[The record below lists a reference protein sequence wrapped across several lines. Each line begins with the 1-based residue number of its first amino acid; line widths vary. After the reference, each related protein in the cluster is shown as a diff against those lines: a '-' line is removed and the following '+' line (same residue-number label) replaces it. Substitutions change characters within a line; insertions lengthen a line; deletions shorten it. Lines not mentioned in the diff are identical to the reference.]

1 MLESFRTLRSSL
13 QYFDVEK
20 SIKTVLVTSGLP
32 REGKTV
38 TTVNLALSLALAGNR
53 VVIIEA
59 DLRRPTIP
67 QYLGIDSEVGLSTV
81 LATGVDVQFALRP
94 VDLAAFVPEEV
105 RDTAREARGFSLD
118 EGLRCLASGPL
129 PPNPAELL
137 SSDLMEELLHD
148 TQRQ

>member
-1 MLESFRTLRSSL
+1 MERPSGQEAVREPGGFRCEPWMLESFRTLRSSL

-20 SIKTVLVTSGLP
+20 SIKTILVTSGLP

-59 DLRRPTIP
+59 DLRRPMIP

-81 LATGVDVQFALRP
+81 LATGVDVQLAFRS
-94 VDLAAFVPEEV
+94 VDLKALVPKEV
-105 RDTAREARGFSLD
+105 ARQSAGGRWLFS
-118 EGLRCLASGPL
+118 
-129 PPNPAELL
+129 
-137 SSDLMEELLHD
+137 
-148 TQRQ
+148 